1 MTEIK
6 TQIEFDFEQPLSLIH
21 IFDFVG
27 FKLKINSYAIRM
39 INL

>member
-1 MTEIK
+1 MRKACDSFRTLKLMLKI
-6 TQIEFDFEQPLSLIH
+6 TL
-21 IFDFVG
+21 DFVG

>member
-1 MTEIK
+1 MRKACDSFRTLKLMFKIM
-6 TQIEFDFEQPLSLIH
+6 L
-21 IFDFVG
+21 DFVG

>member
-1 MTEIK
+1 MRKACDLFRTLKLMLKIM
-6 TQIEFDFEQPLSLIH
+6 L
-21 IFDFVG
+21 DFVS